1 MIHVLARIS
10 ASVVI
15 SYVSSHVKYFGFVGL
30 YVLALIVTQMLCFK
44 LNPGIFFKYKL
55 SMYDK
60 IILYL
65 VVLQYTRLV

>member
-44 LNPGIFFKYKL
+44 LNPGIFFQ
-55 SMYDK
+55 
-60 IILYL
+60 I
-65 VVLQYTRLV
+65 